1 MDKKILIR
9 GAAIACAGI
18 AVSTFAAQHILNKPK
33 NEAMQISRP
42 VANEQPQQ
50 ILGAGL
56 ISSGSQISVVSSAP
70 MVKAESVKVME
81 PELNLAALQDDGP
94 ALNLISGDDFAP
106 LLKLADAE
114 MRPADSDCTPVLT
127 LKPGIDALIDL
138 SVAAPCHAGERV
150 VISHGDLAFSSFL
163 STEGALSAFVPALVR
178 DAQVDV
184 FIGESAFVQGS
195 VEIEGVDR
203 YLRVVLQ
210 WTGGSSFG
218 LHAYHG
224 EAGYGDNGHLHSS
237 RPFDTNLDEAFL
249 ISLGDARSADP
260 MRAEIYSTPV
270 EHAANARV
278 EVELTYSDAICG
290 QDLSAYVLKTGPG
303 TDNSVKAMTFALPD
317 CPAGN
322 GVLVMEVP
330 LEAPQHAGLASP
342 LQSGLDELN

>member
-114 MRPADSDCTPVLT
+114 MRPA
-127 LKPGIDALIDL
+127 
-138 SVAAPCHAGERV
+138 
-150 VISHGDLAFSSFL
+150 
-163 STEGALSAFVPALVR
+163 
-178 DAQVDV
+178 
-184 FIGESAFVQGS
+184 VQ
-195 VEIEGVDR
+195 
-203 YLRVVLQ
+203 
-210 WTGGSSFG
+210 TM
-218 LHAYHG
+218 
-224 EAGYGDNGHLHSS
+224 S
-237 RPFDTNLDEAFL
+237 RPSIAGQRADTCRLPRFRQ
-249 ISLGDARSADP
+249 SLAR
-260 MRAEIYSTPV
+260 MHFR
-270 EHAANARV
+270 
-278 EVELTYSDAICG
+278 
-290 QDLSAYVLKTGPG
+290 Q
-303 TDNSVKAMTFALPD
+303 
-317 CPAGN
+317 
-322 GVLVMEVP
+322 
-330 LEAPQHAGLASP
+330 
-342 LQSGLDELN
+342 